1 MTFDF
6 KATKQFWLQLCMED
20 TCLATHNTGMTTH
33 ITLLA
38 RTSTGLIA
46 AALAAVYLIW
56 GSTYLAIRF
65 ALVSFPPFFQM
76 GSRFLVAG
84 AVLMVFLRLRGEK
97 MPALQK
103 TAGSPWYWRNALA
116 VGTLMLAGGM
126 GLTGV
131 ASQTIGS
138 GLIAT
143 FIAIVPMLVA
153 LIGLAFGKRPTRL
166 EFIGM
171 LIGLGGIVLLMQGKS
186 FSSSTAGLLAIF
198 GATLTW
204 SLGSVLQTTKLPL
217 APGPMGFAT
226 EMLCGGA
233 VLLVISLAVGEKAS
247 FPLDTRAV
255 LAWGYLVVFGSLV
268 AFSAYL
274 FLLAHVSPA
283 LATSYAFVNPMI
295 ALFLGVWLGAEEVQ
309 QNEWLACGV
318 ILFGV
323 LMFFAARLKT
333 PQTDALKK

>member
-1 MTFDF
+1 MTPHT
-6 KATKQFWLQLCMED
+6 A
-20 TCLATHNTGMTTH
+20 
-33 ITLLA
+33 LL
-38 RTSTGLIA
+38 TPPSTGLVA
-46 AALAAVYLIW
+46 AALAAVYLVW

-76 GSRFLVAG
+76 GSRFIVAG

-97 MPALQK
+97 LPPLRK
-103 TAGSPWYWRNALA
+103 IPGSPWYWRNAVI
-116 VGTLMLAGGM
+116 VGSLMLAGGM
-126 GLTGV
+126 GLVAV

-153 LIGLAFGKRPTRL
+153 LIGLAFGKRPSLL
-166 EFIGM
+166 EMLGM
-171 LIGLGGIVLLMQGKS
+171 LIGFGGVVLLLQGKS
-186 FSSSTAGLLAIF
+186 FGSSTLGLLAMF

-204 SLGSVLQTTKLPL
+204 SMGSVLQTTKLPL

-233 VLLVISLAVGEKAS
+233 VLLLISLAVGEKVM
-247 FPLDTRAV
+247 FPLESRAV
-255 LAWGYLVVFGSLV
+255 AAWVYLVVFGSLV
-268 AFSAYL
+268 GFSAYL

-283 LATSYAFVNPMI
+283 LATSYAFVNPVI

-309 QNEWLACGV
+309 NKEWLACGV

-323 LMFFAARLKT
+323 LMFFASRLKT
-333 PQTDALKK
+333 PSPDALKK

>member
-1 MTFDF
+1 MQRMTSTPPA
-6 KATKQFWLQLCMED
+6 KPT
-20 TCLATHNTGMTTH
+20 
-33 ITLLA
+33 
-38 RTSTGLIA
+38 TGLII

-76 GSRFLVAG
+76 GSRFLLAG
-84 AVLMVFLRLRGEK
+84 AILMIFLRLRGEK
-97 MPALQK
+97 APALRK
-103 TAGSPWYWRNALA
+103 TQGAPWYWRNALI

-143 FIAIVPMLVA
+143 FIAIVPMMVA
-153 LIGLAFGKRPTRL
+153 LIGLAFGKRPSKL
-166 EFIGM
+166 EFAGM
-171 LIGLGGIVLLMQGKS
+171 LIGIGGVILLVQGKS
-186 FSSSTAGLLAIF
+186 FSASTTGLLAIF

-204 SLGSVLQTTKLPL
+204 SIGSVLQTTRLPL
-217 APGPMGFAT
+217 APGPMGFAS

-233 VLLVISLAVGEKAS
+233 VLLLISLALGEKVLL
-247 FPLDTRAV
+247 PLDARAL

-274 FLLAHVSPA
+274 FLLANVSPA
-283 LATSYAFVNPMI
+283 LATSYAFVNPVI
-295 ALFLGVWLGAEEVQ
+295 ALFLGVWLGGELVQ
-309 QNEWLACGV
+309 KNEWLACGV

-333 PQTDALKK
+333 PSLDAPKK

>member
-1 MTFDF
+1 
-6 KATKQFWLQLCMED
+6 MEKRA
-20 TCLATHNTGMTTH
+20 LLGNNTVM
-33 ITLLA
+33 
-38 RTSTGLIA
+38 TSTIAVRKPSASLIA

-65 ALVSFPPFFQM
+65 ALVSLPPFFQM

-84 AVLMVFLRLRGEK
+84 ALLMIFLRVRGEK
-97 MPALQK
+97 APPLRK
-103 TAGSPWYWRNALA
+103 THGVPWYWRNALI
-116 VGTLMLAGGM
+116 VGALMLAGGM

-143 FIAIVPMLVA
+143 FIAVVPMMVA
-153 LIGLAFGKRPTRL
+153 LVGLAFGKRPSKL
-166 EFIGM
+166 EIVGM
-171 LIGLGGIVLLMQGKS
+171 LIGFGGVILLVQGKS
-186 FSSSTAGLLAIF
+186 FNASTAGLLAIL

-204 SLGSVLQTTKLPL
+204 SIGSVLQTTKLPL
-217 APGPMGFAT
+217 APGPMGFAS

-233 VLLVISLAVGEKAS
+233 LLVVISLAVGEKIS
-247 FPLDTRAV
+247 LPLDQRAL

-274 FLLAHVSPA
+274 FLLANVSPA
-283 LATSYAFVNPMI
+283 LATSYAFVNPVI
-295 ALFLGVWLGAEEVQ
+295 ALFLGIWLGAEEVQ
-309 QNEWLACGV
+309 ENEWMACAV

-323 LMFFAARLKT
+323 LMFFAARLQT
-333 PQTDALKK
+333 PSVNAPKK

>member
-1 MTFDF
+1 
-6 KATKQFWLQLCMED
+6 
-20 TCLATHNTGMTTH
+20 MTTA
-33 ITLLA
+33 TALLHKPSA
-38 RTSTGLIA
+38 TLIA
-46 AALAAVYLIW
+46 AALAAVYLVW

-76 GSRFLVAG
+76 GSRFIVAG
-84 AVLMVFLRLRGEK
+84 VLLMLFLRLRGEK
-97 MPALQK
+97 MPRFQK
-103 TAGSPWYWRNALA
+103 ESTLPWYWRNALI

-126 GLTGV
+126 GLVGV

-143 FIAIVPMLVA
+143 FIAIVPMMVA

-166 EFIGM
+166 EIVGM
-171 LIGLGGIVLLMQGKS
+171 LIGFGGVIFLVQGKS
-186 FSSSTAGLLAIF
+186 FGLSSTGLLAMF

-204 SLGSVLQTTKLPL
+204 SIGSVLQTTKLPL
-217 APGPMGFAT
+217 APGGLGFAS

-233 VLLVISLAVGEKAS
+233 VLLVISLALGEKIS
-247 FPLDTRAV
+247 GPLDTRAL
-255 LAWGYLVVFGSLV
+255 LAWGYLVVFGSLI

-274 FLLAHVSPA
+274 FLLANVSPA
-283 LATSYAFVNPMI
+283 LATSYAFVNPII
-295 ALFLGVWLGAEEVQ
+295 ALFLGVWLGGEVVQ
-309 QNEWLACGV
+309 KSEWLACGI

-333 PQTDALKK
+333 PKT

>member
-1 MTFDF
+1 
-6 KATKQFWLQLCMED
+6 MERRALLD
-20 TCLATHNTGMTTH
+20 NNTGMTSA
-33 ITLLA
+33 IALNKPSA
-38 RTSTGLIA
+38 SLIA

-84 AVLMVFLRLRGEK
+84 ALLMLFLRIKGEK
-97 MPALQK
+97 APSFSK
-103 TAGSPWYWRNALA
+103 IHSTPWYWRNALII
-116 VGTLMLAGGM
+116 GSLMLAGGM
-126 GLTGV
+126 GGVAV

-143 FIAIVPMLVA
+143 FIAVVPMMVA
-153 LIGLAFGKRPTRL
+153 LIGLAFGKRPSRL
-166 EFIGM
+166 EVVGM
-171 LIGLGGIVLLMQGKS
+171 LIGFGGVILLVQGKS
-186 FSSSTAGLLAIF
+186 FGASTVGLLAIF

-204 SLGSVLQTTKLPL
+204 SIGSVLQTTRLPL
-217 APGPMGFAT
+217 APGPMGFAS

-233 VLLVISLAVGEKAS
+233 VLLLISLAVGEKILL
-247 FPLDTRAV
+247 PLDARAL
-255 LAWGYLVVFGSLV
+255 LAWGYLVVFGSLI

-274 FLLAHVSPA
+274 FLLANVSPA
-283 LATSYAFVNPMI
+283 LATSYAFVNPVI
-295 ALFLGVWLGAEEVQ
+295 ALILGVWLGGEWVQ
-309 QNEWLACGV
+309 KNEWLACGV

-333 PQTDALKK
+333 PSEGAPKK